1 MVNMRKTGSID
12 APPITVAQR
21 SRIRFTRSAQGFRR
35 LYLISTVKIPAR
47 SQATTAE
54 FVMPLKLG
62 VIITCRKLTLARPI
76 TSANCS
82 RRVWG
87 MAKMAVF
94 TPRFLARYA
103 SSVRVFSKDDPLSDR
118 SAES

>member
-1 MVNMRKTGSID
+1 MVNTRKTGSID

-21 SRIRFTRSAQGFRR
+21 SRIRFTRSAQGFSR

-47 SQATTAE
+47 SPATTAE

-82 RRVWG
+82 RRVSMG
-87 MAKMAVF
+87 HGQDGGVHA
-94 TPRFLARYA
+94 
-103 SSVRVFSKDDPLSDR
+103 PLPGQIRKFGQSLFEGR
-118 SAES
+118 SLE